1 MFGTLGNLRK
11 LKRSGQL
18 GSVTSF
24 RVRSVTSLCVRISHD
39 GVVSL
44 KGTRFDEDTA
54 VLDLFICVFG
64 FKKF

>member
-1 MFGTLGNLRK
+1 MFGTS
-11 LKRSGQL
+11 RSYKKVKKVRSL

-24 RVRSVTSLCVRISHD
+24 RIRSVTSLCVRISHD